1 MCVKIYQ
8 TSTTQLTVVTAYVTV
23 ISNLVIIPAFLY
35 VVRFFDDFNKLLND
49 VMVAS

>member
-8 TSTTQLTVVTAYVTV
+8 TSTTQLNVVTPYVTV
-23 ISNLVIIPAFLY
+23 IGKLVIIPAFLY
-35 VVRFFDDFNKLLND
+35 VVCFFDDFNKLLND